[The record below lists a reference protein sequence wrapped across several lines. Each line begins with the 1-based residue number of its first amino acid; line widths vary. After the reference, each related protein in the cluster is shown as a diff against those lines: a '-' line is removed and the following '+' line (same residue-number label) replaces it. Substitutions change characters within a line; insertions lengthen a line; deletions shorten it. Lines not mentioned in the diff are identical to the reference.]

1 MKRKIQIAPSILSAD
16 FGNLNAEIKSVE
28 PYCDRIHVDVM
39 DGHFVPNI
47 TLGAP
52 VMKMIK
58 TKRHLEAHLMIQ
70 RPQDYIKDFVEAGAK
85 TIIVHQEACVHLHRI
100 IHQIKDYGI
109 KAGVSL
115 NPATSL
121 LTLEN
126 VLEDLDHVLLMT
138 VNPGFGGQS
147 FIQSVVP
154 KIIEL
159 RELMPNLDIE
169 VDGGITDKTAPIV
182 VEAGANILVAGS
194 YIFGSKDRK
203 KAIASL
209 KMGFK

>member
-1 MKRKIQIAPSILSAD
+1 MKKIQIAPSILSAD
-16 FGNLNAEIKSVE
+16 FGNLNDEIKSVE

-52 VMKMIK
+52 VMKKIK
-58 TKRHLEAHLMIQ
+58 SKRPLEAHLMIQ

-85 TIIVHQEACVHLHRI
+85 MIIVHQEACPHLHRV

-115 NPATSL
+115 NPATPL

-126 VLEDLDHVLLMT
+126 VLDDVDQVLLMT

-147 FIQSVVP
+147 FIEAVVP

-169 VDGGITDKTAPIV
+169 VDGGINDETAPIV
-182 VEAGANILVAGS
+182 TEAGANILVAGS
-194 YIFGSKDRK
+194 YIFSAKNRK
-203 KAIASL
+203 KAIESL
-209 KMGFK
+209 RK

>member
-1 MKRKIQIAPSILSAD
+1 MKPKIQIAPSILSAD
-16 FGNLNAEIKSVE
+16 FGNLNADIKTVE
-28 PYCDRIHVDVM
+28 PYCDRLHVDVM

-52 VMKMIK
+52 IMRMIK
-58 TKRHLEAHLMIQ
+58 TKLLMEAHLMIQ
-70 RPQDYIKDFVEAGAK
+70 RPQDYIKDFVDAGAK
-85 TIIVHQEACVHLHRI
+85 LIIVHQEACTHLHRI
-100 IHQIKDYGI
+100 IHQIKDYGV
-109 KAGVSL
+109 KVGVSL

-121 LTLEN
+121 VTLEN
-126 VLEDLDHVLLMT
+126 VLEDLDQVLIMT

-147 FIQSVVP
+147 FIENAVP

-169 VDGGITDKTAPIV
+169 VDGGVTAETAKIAI
-182 VEAGANILVAGS
+182 EAGANILVAGS

-209 KMGFK
+209 RA

>member
-1 MKRKIQIAPSILSAD
+1 MKPKIQIAPSILSAD
-16 FGNLNAEIKSVE
+16 FGNLNADIKTVE
-28 PYCDRIHVDVM
+28 PYCDRLHVDVM

-52 VMKMIK
+52 IMRMIK
-58 TKRHLEAHLMIQ
+58 TKLPMEAHLMIQ
-70 RPQDYIKDFVEAGAK
+70 RPQDYIKDFVDAGAK
-85 TIIVHQEACVHLHRI
+85 LIIVHQEACTHLHRI
-100 IHQIKDYGI
+100 IHQIKDYGV
-109 KAGVSL
+109 KVGVSL

-121 LTLEN
+121 VTLEN
-126 VLEDLDHVLLMT
+126 VLEDLDQVLIMT

-147 FIQSVVP
+147 FIENAVP

-169 VDGGITDKTAPIV
+169 VDGGVTAETAKIAI
-182 VEAGANILVAGS
+182 EAGANILVAGS

-209 KMGFK
+209 RA